1 MLCYK
6 HAMSDKCWQTQL
18 LLSCLLCAQC
28 LDIFPFL
35 DGRAD
40 AETDK
45 SASTR
50 GDGRRGRASKK
61 RKEEDA
67 PSEQPA
73 NGRKRRRAAKKDAS
87 SPAPGRPQ
95 VMWSPDVSTLFAH

>member
-1 MLCYK
+1 
-6 HAMSDKCWQTQL
+6 MSGYL
-18 LLSCLLCAQC
+18 FIL
-28 LDIFPFL
+28 
-35 DGRAD
+35 GRRAD

-95 VMWSPDVSTLFAH
+95 VMQP